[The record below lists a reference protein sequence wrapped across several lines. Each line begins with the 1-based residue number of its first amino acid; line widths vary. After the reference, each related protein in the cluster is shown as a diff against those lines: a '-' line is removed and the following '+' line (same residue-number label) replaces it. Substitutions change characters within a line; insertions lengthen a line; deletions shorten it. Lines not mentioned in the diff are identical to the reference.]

1 MKLRMSE
8 FDDDFSE
15 DFAEGSEVITHE
27 YICVLMM
34 SSFQT
39 GHSLLK
45 SIRLKPYT
53 MACLKFS
60 IGILTI
66 EVFYLNTCTATR
78 VKVI

>member
-15 DFAEGSEVITHE
+15 DFAEGSEVITHK
-27 YICVLMM
+27 YICVLTM

-39 GHSLLK
+39 GHSVIEEYQTQALYNALLK
-45 SIRLKPYT
+45 IQHWD
-53 MACLKFS
+53 
-60 IGILTI
+60 
-66 EVFYLNTCTATR
+66 LNTCTETR

>member
-15 DFAEGSEVITHE
+15 DFAEGSEVITLE

-39 GHSLLK
+39 EHSPIEEYQTQTLYNGLLK
-45 SIRLKPYT
+45 IQHWD
-53 MACLKFS
+53 
-60 IGILTI
+60 
-66 EVFYLNTCTATR
+66 LNHR
-78 VKVI
+78 VLRS